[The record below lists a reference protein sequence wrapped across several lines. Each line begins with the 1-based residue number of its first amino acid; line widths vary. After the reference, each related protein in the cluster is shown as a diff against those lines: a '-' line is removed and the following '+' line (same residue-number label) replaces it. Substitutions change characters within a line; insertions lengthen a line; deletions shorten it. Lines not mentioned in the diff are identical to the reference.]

1 MIEFTNNDE
10 LDEMTEKVLKKAPKP
25 QSAPLIRTKNVTVVP
40 NQESL
45 TLTWHIDIKN
55 ASIEVNDDN
64 QLVSVIRQISIREF
78 GSSNATQLFV
88 LEDFNMTSLT
98 NSNKVMIIDQG
109 STYVAQCQKT
119 RNLLSPEKYSVK
131 TACFV
136 I

>member
-1 MIEFTNNDE
+1 MEITDVDNF
-10 LDEMTEKVLKKAPKP
+10 DEMTEKALKKSADTNP

-55 ASIEVNDDN
+55 ATIEVNDEN

-88 LEDFNMTSLT
+88 LEDFNMTSLS
-98 NSNKVMIIDQG
+98 NSKKVM
-109 STYVAQCQKT
+109 
-119 RNLLSPEKYSVK
+119 NLHNVE
-131 TACFV
+131 

>member
-1 MIEFTNNDE
+1 MIEVTNNE
-10 LDEMTEKVLKKAPKP
+10 NLDEMTKKVLKKAPPNP
-25 QSAPLIRTKNVTVVP
+25 QAAPLIRTKNVTVVP

-88 LEDFNMTSLT
+88 LEDFNMTSLS
-98 NSNKVMIIDQG
+98 NSKKVMIKEVCG
-109 STYVAQCQKT
+109 TVWKK
-119 RNLLSPEKYSVK
+119 EKF
-131 TACFV
+131 TLT
-136 I
+136 

>member
-1 MIEFTNNDE
+1 MIEVTNTED
-10 LDEMTEKVLKKAPKP
+10 LDEMTEKVLKKASPNP
-25 QSAPLIRTKNVTVVP
+25 QAAPLIRTKNVTVVP

-88 LEDFNMTSLT
+88 LEDFNMTSLS
-98 NSNKVMIIDQG
+98 NSKKVIFRESKFPQFPH
-109 STYVAQCQKT
+109 YVH
-119 RNLLSPEKYSVK
+119 
-131 TACFV
+131 V
-136 I
+136 IL

>member
-1 MIEFTNNDE
+1 MIEVTNTED
-10 LDEMTEKVLKKAPKP
+10 LDEMTEKVLKKASPND
-25 QSAPLIRTKNVTVVP
+25 QAAPLIRTKNVTVVP

-88 LEDFNMTSLT
+88 LEDFNMTSLS
-98 NSNKVMIIDQG
+98 NSKKVIFRE
-109 STYVAQCQKT
+109 SKFPHFPHCVH
-119 RNLLSPEKYSVK
+119 
-131 TACFV
+131 V
-136 I
+136 IL